1 MNTFDAILLG
11 IVQGFTEFLPISSD
25 GHLVMTQFVLGIEVP
40 GIVLEVVLHVATL
53 LAVVIVYR
61 ARLLQLIVGF
71 FRRDPDAL
79 RYVLALVIAT
89 LPAVFVGLFL
99 KDAVEATFDDPYI
112 AGFGLIWTGL
122 VLFTARFALR
132 RGRTSE
138 PSSEVEG
145 VDRREHAAE
154 HHPTAPI
161 AATGPTAPRYGVA
174 LIMGVFQAIA
184 ILPGVSRSG
193 GTITVGLWSRLSG
206 EKAAEFSF
214 LMSVPAIIGA
224 VILQIPDMQ
233 ESATAI
239 GTGNLVVSFVSA
251 LVAGVVAIKSLVWLL
266 RRQAFHHFAWYAV
279 GIGIVFLL
287 YLRANGVG

>member
-1 MNTFDAILLG
+1 MNTFEAILLG

-25 GHLVMTQFVLGIEVP
+25 GHLVMTQYVLGIEVP

-53 LAVVIVYR
+53 LAVCIVYR
-61 ARLLQLIVGF
+61 AQLLQLIRGF
-71 FRRDPDAL
+71 FRRDPAAL

-99 KDAVEATFDDPYI
+99 KDAVEATFDDPYV

-122 VLFTARFALR
+122 VLFTARWALR
-132 RGRTSE
+132 REPASE
-138 PSSEVEG
+138 LEG
-145 VDRREHAAE
+145 AERREAAAE
-154 HHPTAPI
+154 RAPDASI
-161 AATGPTAPRYGVA
+161 AAIGPTAPRYGIA
-174 LIMGVFQAIA
+174 LIMGFFQALA

-224 VILQIPDMQ
+224 VILQIPDMG
-233 ESATAI
+233 ETTDAI
-239 GTGNLVVSFVSA
+239 GTSNLVVGFIAA

-266 RRQAFHHFAWYAV
+266 RRQAFHHFAWYAA
-279 GIGIVFLL
+279 GIGIAFLV
-287 YLRANGVG
+287 YLKVSGA

>member
-25 GHLVMTQFVLGIEVP
+25 GHLVMTQYMLGIEVP

-61 ARLLQLIVGF
+61 ARLMQLINGF
-71 FRRDPDAL
+71 FRRDPQAL
-79 RYVLALVIAT
+79 RYVLALVVAT

-99 KDAVEATFDDPYI
+99 KDAVESTFDNPYV

-122 VLFTARFALR
+122 VLFTARWALK
-132 RGRTSE
+132 RG

-145 VDRREHAAE
+145 VDRREAAAE
-154 HHPTAPI
+154 RAPN
-161 AATGPTAPRYGVA
+161 APVEATGPTAPRYGVA
-174 LIMGVFQAIA
+174 LIMGFFQALA

-224 VILQIPDMQ
+224 VILQIPDMN
-233 ESATAI
+233 ETASSV
-239 GTGNLVVSFVSA
+239 GTSNLVVGFVAA
-251 LVAGVVAIKSLVWLL
+251 LIAGVIAIKSLVWLL
-266 RRQAFHHFAWYAV
+266 RRQAFHHFAWYAT

-287 YLRANGVG
+287 YLRANGA

>member
-1 MNTFDAILLG
+1 MNTFEAILLG

-25 GHLVMTQFVLGIEVP
+25 GHLVMTQYVLGIEVP

-71 FRRDPDAL
+71 FRRDPEAL

-99 KDAVEATFDDPYI
+99 KDAVEATFDDPYV

-132 RGRTSE
+132 RA

-145 VDRREHAAE
+145 VERREHAAQ
-154 HHPTAPI
+154 HHAAAPI
-161 AATGPTAPRYGVA
+161 ASTGPTAPRYGVA
-174 LIMGVFQAIA
+174 LIMGFFQALA

-193 GTITVGLWSRLSG
+193 GTITVGLWSRLTG

-224 VILQIPDMQ
+224 VILQIPDMG
-233 ESATAI
+233 ETSDAI
-239 GTGNLVVSFVSA
+239 GAGKLAVGFVSA

-266 RRQAFHHFAWYAV
+266 RRQAFHHFAWYAA
-279 GIGIVFLL
+279 GIGIVFLI
-287 YLRANGVG
+287 YLKATGA

>member
-1 MNTFDAILLG
+1 MNTLEAILLG

-25 GHLVMTQFVLGIEVP
+25 GHLVMTQYVLGIEVP

-61 ARLLQLIVGF
+61 ARLWQLIEGF
-71 FRRDPDAL
+71 FRRDPQAL

-99 KDAVEATFDDPYI
+99 KDAIEATFDDPYI

-122 VLFTARFALR
+122 VLFTARWALK
-132 RGRTSE
+132 RGRATE
-138 PSSEVEG
+138 PSSEVDG
-145 VDRREHAAE
+145 VDRREAAAE
-154 HHPTAPI
+154 RAPH
-161 AATGPTAPRYGVA
+161 APVAETGPTAPRYGVA
-174 LIMGVFQAIA
+174 LIMGFFQALA

-193 GTITVGLWSRLSG
+193 GTITVGLWARLSG

-224 VILQIPDMQ
+224 VILQIPDMG
-233 ESATAI
+233 ETSHAI
-239 GTGNLVVSFVSA
+239 GASKLAIGFVSA
-251 LVAGVVAIKSLVWLL
+251 LVSGVIAIKSLVWLL
-266 RRQAFHHFAWYAV
+266 RRQAFHHFAWYAT

-287 YLRANGVG
+287 YLRASGA